1 MVNEVALVSGI
12 EVVVPEILIILTDVV
27 PELVV
32 PLILIVK
39 VLLFG

>member
-32 PLILIVK
+32 PLTLIVK